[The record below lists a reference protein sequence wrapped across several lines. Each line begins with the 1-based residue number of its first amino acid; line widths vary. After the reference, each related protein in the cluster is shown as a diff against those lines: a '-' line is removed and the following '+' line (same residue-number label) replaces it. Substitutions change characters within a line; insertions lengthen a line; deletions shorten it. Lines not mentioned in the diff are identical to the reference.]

1 MATVSLPRAPA
12 DDRVPVSAWGPVALA
27 LFGVGWGANQFA
39 SLLGLY
45 ADRLHLGG
53 GETRAMFGIYALGL
67 VPGLALGGP
76 ASDRHGRRR
85 LVLPFASMSALVT
98 AVLMAGAA
106 VPSLLYAGRLAA
118 GVVTGA
124 VLAAGTAWVKELAP
138 RSGTRITALAVS
150 GGFGAGPL
158 ASALVAQWLPHPLL
172 TAYVPHLVIMAIALP
187 LLFRAPE
194 PEPAAF
200 PKPVTASE
208 PLTASEPVVR
218 AGSGSAEPLGPDR
231 RSAAGRRSGFWSS
244 VAPVAIWSFTAPVN
258 AFAVLPSE
266 VPVHHLRIAYAG
278 LVTAITLGSGMAAQ
292 PVARRLEARHPRLV
306 ARTGLGLTTAG
317 LLVAALTVASGL
329 PVLNV
334 VAAVLLGS
342 AYGFV
347 LTYSLGEAARIASP
361 GGLARLTA
369 IVYALVYVGMFT
381 PLVITALTAVAPLTA
396 LLGAGAALAALC
408 LAWVWVRT

>member
-1 MATVSLPRAPA
+1 MATVTLPRSPSEE
-12 DDRVPVSAWGPVALA
+12 RVSAWGPVALA
-27 LFGVGWGANQFA
+27 MFGVGWGANQFA

-76 ASDRHGRRR
+76 ASDRFGRRR
-85 LVLPFASMSALVT
+85 LVLPFASLSALVT

-106 VPSLLYAGRLAA
+106 VPALLYAGRLAA

-150 GGFGAGPL
+150 AGFGAGPL

-172 TAYVPHLVIMAIALP
+172 TAYLPHLLIMAVSVP
-187 LLFRAPE
+187 LLFRTPHTPPHAPD
-194 PEPAAF
+194 
-200 PKPVTASE
+200 
-208 PLTASEPVVR
+208 R
-218 AGSGSAEPLGPDR
+218 AGDTAQPAKP
-231 RSAAGRRSGFWSS
+231 AAGRTAARSGSGGRFWKT

-258 AFAVLPSE
+258 AFAVLPVE

-278 LVTAITLGSGMAAQ
+278 LVTAITLAAGMAAQ

-306 ARTGLGLTTAG
+306 ARAGLSLTTAG
-317 LLVAALTVASGL
+317 LVVAALTVASGT
-329 PVLNV
+329 PALNV
-334 VAAVLLGS
+334 VAAVLLGA

-347 LTYSLGEAARIASP
+347 LTYGLGEAARIAAP
-361 GGLARLTA
+361 GELAKVTA

-381 PLVITALTAVAPLTA
+381 PLLLTALTALAPLTA
-396 LLGAGAALAALC
+396 LLGAGAALAALS
-408 LAWVWVRT
+408 LAWIWLKA

>member
-1 MATVSLPRAPA
+1 MATVTLPRSPSPE
-12 DDRVPVSAWGPVALA
+12 RLSAWGPVALA
-27 LFGVGWGANQFA
+27 MFGVGWGANQFA

-76 ASDRHGRRR
+76 ASDRLGRRR
-85 LVLPFASMSALVT
+85 LVVPFASLSALVT

-150 GGFGAGPL
+150 AGFGAGPL

-172 TAYVPHLVIMAIALP
+172 TAYVPHLLIMGVAVP
-187 LLFRAPE
+187 LLVRAPE
-194 PEPAAF
+194 PDRPATSPQAAR
-200 PKPVTASE
+200 TE
-208 PLTASEPVVR
+208 
-218 AGSGSAEPLGPDR
+218 AEAPDGR
-231 RSAAGRRSGFWSS
+231 GEFWAA

-258 AFAVLPSE
+258 AFTVLPAE

-278 LVTAITLGSGMAAQ
+278 LVTAVTLGSGMAAQ
-292 PVARRLEARHPRLV
+292 PFARRLEARHPRLV

-317 LLVAALTVASGL
+317 LVMAALTAASGM
-329 PVLNV
+329 PALNV
-334 VAAVLLGS
+334 AAAVLLGA

-347 LTYSLGEAARIASP
+347 LTYSLGEAARIAAP
-361 GGLARLTA
+361 GELARLSA
-369 IVYALVYVGMFT
+369 IVYALVYAGMFT
-381 PLVITALTAVAPLTA
+381 PLLVTALTALAPLTA
-396 LLGAGAALAALC
+396 LLGTGAALAALS
-408 LAWVWVRT
+408 LTWIWIRV

>member
-1 MATVSLPRAPA
+1 MATVTLPRAPSSSE
-12 DDRVPVSAWGPVALA
+12 RVSDWGPVALA

-53 GETRAMFGIYALGL
+53 GETRAMFAIYAVGL
-67 VPGLALGGP
+67 VPGLAVGGA
-76 ASDRHGRRR
+76 ASDRLGRRR
-85 LVLPFASMSALVT
+85 LMLPFVSLSALVT

-118 GVVTGA
+118 GLVTGV

-150 GGFGAGPL
+150 AGFGAGPL
-158 ASALVAQWLPHPLL
+158 ASALVAQWLPRPLL
-172 TAYVPHLVIMAIALP
+172 TAYLPHLLIMAVAVP

-194 PEPAAF
+194 PDRPERAGASAPAA
-200 PKPVTASE
+200 E
-208 PLTASEPVVR
+208 E
-218 AGSGSAEPLGPDR
+218 AGSRGE
-231 RSAAGRRSGFWSS
+231 FWAV
-244 VAPVAIWSFTAPVN
+244 VAPVAIWSFAAPVN
-258 AFAVLPSE
+258 AFTVLPSE

-278 LVTAITLGSGMAAQ
+278 LITALTLGAGMVAQ
-292 PVARRLEARHPRLV
+292 PFARRLEARHPRLV

-317 LLVAALTVASGL
+317 LVAAALTITSGL

-334 VAAVLLGS
+334 VVAVLLGA

-347 LTYSLGEAARIASP
+347 LTYSLGEAARIAAP
-361 GGLARLTA
+361 GRLARLTA
-369 IVYALVYVGMFT
+369 IVYALVYAGMFT
-381 PLVITALTAVAPLTA
+381 PLLVTALAVLAPMAA
-396 LLGAGAALAALC
+396 LLGTGAVLAALC
-408 LAWVWVRT
+408 LGWIWIRV